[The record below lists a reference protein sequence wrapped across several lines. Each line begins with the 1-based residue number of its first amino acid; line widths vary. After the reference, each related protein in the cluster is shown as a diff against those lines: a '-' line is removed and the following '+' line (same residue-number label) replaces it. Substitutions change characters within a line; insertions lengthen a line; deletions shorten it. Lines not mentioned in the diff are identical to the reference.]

1 MAINW
6 EEFKE
11 DLETTIDNEADRTD
25 EELASKISS
34 LTRMTNEEIIELFP
48 LPADTKKLAA
58 LMSIV
63 HSSEAKNTKINKI
76 VSNAED
82 FGGIVFTLLRK
93 FV

>member
-6 EEFKE
+6 EEFE
-11 DLETTIDNEADRTD
+11 QDLQISIDNAADRTD
-25 EELASKISS
+25 EQLATKISS

-63 HSSEAKNTKINKI
+63 HSSEARNTKTNKI

-82 FGGIVFTLLRK
+82 FSGIVLTLLTK